1 MNKDKLLGEIE
12 RYWRD
17 QLADAGEDSVRR
29 QEIERQ
35 LVQVRFLPK
44 RDHRDPEDII
54 VPSCLIELETGNVER
69 SVRSWCYLIPSG
81 GGLVLSV
88 DGKPVQ
94 VVTPQS
100 PLGAAL
106 LGRSRGDQVEIPLG
120 AGKRTMRIADFF

>member
-1 MNKDKLLGEIE
+1 MNKEKLLGEIE

-17 QLADAGEDSVRR
+17 QLVDAGEDTGRR

-35 LVQVRFLPK
+35 LVQIRFMP
-44 RDHRDPEDII
+44 RREHREPGDII
-54 VPSCLIELETGNVER
+54 VPSCLIELEAGNPER

-81 GGLVLSV
+81 GGLILSV
-88 DGKPVQ
+88 EGRPVQ

-106 LGRSRGDQVEIPLG
+106 LGKNRGDSVEIPLG
-120 AGKRTMRIADFF
+120 TAKRTMRIADFF